1 MRAQA
6 GSATTAPVVHR
17 DIQIDP
23 RQGRRHCATDSY
35 LPGSKRST
43 VETPALFARRAVTRG
58 GNDVL
63 AEMLRTVRLTGSV
76 FLNASFSAP
85 YCVVSPKQYDASTP
99 MAHLRHVSV
108 FHLIAA
114 GSCTIE
120 IATGERRTVSAGDIL
135 LLPFADAHTFWNG
148 SFRERAFGPDL
159 MRPGP
164 VDGVGTIDYGGG
176 GEVTRMVC
184 GFIESSELLF
194 APVFRSLP
202 PLVVDQTGDDKVS
215 ALITSTVREILAM
228 TDAAAPGTALMLGRM
243 MELLFVEVVRRYAAR
258 LPPSATGWFAAL
270 NDPIVGRAL
279 QSVHGDPARRWTVDE
294 LARAA
299 RSSRTV
305 LAERFNAVMG
315 QAPIEYVTG
324 WRMQLAAERIRKG
337 GESLSAIAADVG
349 YESEAA
355 FNRAFKRVTGV
366 TPGRWRDGSE
376 SSSVRPKLA
385 GALLHGLDEGPCHR
399 RGPCCGA

>member
-1 MRAQA
+1 MRVQA
-6 GSATTAPVVHR
+6 GLATTRPVV
-17 DIQIDP
+17 DGGIQIDP
-23 RQGRRHCATDSY
+23 RQGRGRCSSDSY
-35 LPGSKRST
+35 PRGPIRPA
-43 VETPALFARRAVTRG
+43 VETPPLLAGQAVTRG

-76 FLNASFSAP
+76 FLNARFSAP
-85 YCVVSPKQYDASTP
+85 FCVISPKQYDASTP

-108 FHLIAA
+108 FHLIAS

-135 LLPFADAHTFWNG
+135 LLPFADAHEFWNG
-148 SFRERAFGPDL
+148 NFHETGFGPDL

-164 VDGVGTIDYGGG
+164 VDGIGTIEYGGG

-184 GFIESSELLF
+184 GFIESSEFLF

-202 PLVVDQTGDDKVS
+202 PLVVDQTGEDKVS
-215 ALITSTVREILAM
+215 ALITATVREILLMA
-228 TDAAAPGTALMLGRM
+228 DAAAPGTALMLGRM

-279 QSVHGDPARRWTVDE
+279 QSVHRDPAHRWTVDE

-324 WRMQLAAERIRKG
+324 WRMQLAAERIRNS
-337 GESLSAIAADVG
+337 GESLSAIAANVG

-366 TPGRWRDGSE
+366 TPGRWRDGSD
-376 SSSVRPKLA
+376 SSSP
-385 GALLHGLDEGPCHR
+385 HR
-399 RGPCCGA
+399 EA